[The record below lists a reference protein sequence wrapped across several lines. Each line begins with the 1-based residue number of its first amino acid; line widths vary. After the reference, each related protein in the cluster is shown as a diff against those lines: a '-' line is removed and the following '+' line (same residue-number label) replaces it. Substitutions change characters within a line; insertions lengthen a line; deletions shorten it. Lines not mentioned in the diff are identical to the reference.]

1 MACIASWQPRPG
13 RNPYDRDSNRA
24 SHSGSSAP
32 TVRACNALSAI
43 TGTVASY
50 GASCQGMLGL
60 GLDPGRQ
67 MDGVGDALVAGGLN
81 LGREVDVL
89 SAAGSAAPRQMAFGR
104 PVVDDVGLDPE
115 RRCHL
120 GDAALAGGGS
130 TRVDVGV

>member
-1 MACIASWQPRPG
+1 MASIASWQLRPG
-13 RNPYDRDSNRA
+13 LNPYDRGSNRA
-24 SHSGSSAP
+24 SHSGSSALR
-32 TVRACNALSAI
+32 TRAWWHRSVI

-104 PVVDDVGLDPE
+104 PVVDDVGL
-115 RRCHL
+115 
-120 GDAALAGGGS
+120 
-130 TRVDVGV
+130 